1 MRSITPATGPSSPR
15 PLSPPVRTC
24 GLLLAILA
32 TGTSACICVIAGIE
46 RGGLPPERFAWAA
59 VGLVL
64 LLGAHL
70 IPALT
75 RGIRLSARVPAL
87 LLWFVCMASTGY
99 GHATFFLSAQRH
111 AGDARAAVI
120 QGSAPT
126 AILLNHGRSLDAISR
141 DVARMTQALAIVR
154 ATHCET
160 HCDALSVRRISLSA
174 QLAALDVEASE
185 ARRREQLADRAA
197 IAHDQLQRRE
207 DLARTDPVTARVA
220 TFLHASRESVDLFV
234 ALTFG
239 WLLESVGCLG
249 WMLALTADH
258 ADHAA
263 SASVTPRHSNH
274 AASNVT
280 PVIAGDAPEPPA
292 DAVAASNAPVTPRNA
307 GPLTGSAPRENP
319 VSHAPN
325 AELLLLAS
333 AITNGRVR
341 PTVKDIRQFMQPCSQ
356 EKAMR
361 LRREFLELAGNS
373 PQTHQSA
380 ADRSTSSA
388 AASGPR
394 LVHSAVVQ
402 SQAA

>member
-1 MRSITPATGPSSPR
+1 MRSLSPATGPSSPR
-15 PLSPPVRTC
+15 PLSSPVRTC
-24 GLLLAILA
+24 GLVLAILA
-32 TGTSACICVIAGIE
+32 TGTSAWICVFAGIE

-75 RGIRLSARVPAL
+75 RGIKLSARVPAL
-87 LLWFVCMASTGY
+87 LLWLVCMASTGY

-120 QGSAPT
+120 QRAAPV

-141 DVARMTQALAIVR
+141 DVARVTQALAIAR

-197 IAHDQLQRRE
+197 VVHDRLQRRE
-207 DLARTDPVTARVA
+207 DLARTDPVTACVA
-220 TFLHASRESVDLFV
+220 SFIHASRENVDLFV

-239 WLLESVGCLG
+239 WLLEGVGCLG

-258 ADHAA
+258 AAHAA
-263 SASVTPRHSNH
+263 SASVTTRPGNH

-280 PVIAGDAPEPPA
+280 PVIAGDAPESPA
-292 DAVAASNAPVTPRNA
+292 DAVVTSNAPVTPRNA
-307 GPLTGSAPRENP
+307 GLLTGSALRENL
-319 VSHAPN
+319 VSRAAN

-333 AITNGRVR
+333 AITDGRVR

-361 LRREFLELAGNS
+361 LRREFLELAGKS
-373 PQTHQSA
+373 PQTQQPA
-380 ADRSTSSA
+380 ADRRTSA
-388 AASGPR
+388 AESRPR
-394 LVHSAVVQ
+394 LVHSDVAQ